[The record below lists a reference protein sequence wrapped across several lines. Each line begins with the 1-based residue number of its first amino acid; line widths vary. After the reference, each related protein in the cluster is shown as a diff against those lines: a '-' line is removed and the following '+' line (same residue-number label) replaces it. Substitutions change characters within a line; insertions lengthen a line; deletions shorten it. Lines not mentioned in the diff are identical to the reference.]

1 MPAAPLH
8 TIDVPAS
15 VANLGSGFDT
25 LAVAVQLYLRVRIVD
40 VQHDGQSRLTV
51 LRSTPAVQGEDLV
64 RRGFEALAH
73 RTGRP
78 SPSVFVEV
86 ESDIPIA
93 AGLGSSAAATV
104 AGMRLFEWVTGAAPE
119 NEVLA
124 AAAALEGHA
133 ENAAAALHGGFVS
146 VVEREDR
153 APLVLHWHWP
163 EELRIIAAT
172 PSASML
178 TTVARAALPGVVSRQ
193 DAVFNLQRV
202 LSLVHALQSGDVPR
216 LCDAVRDRW
225 HQPARSALVPQLSAV
240 LTLNDAEGLPAFLAG
255 AGPSVA
261 VLASRDIARHEQLLR
276 RTCEEAGCPVVIR
289 TLRVHHAAGSRARPT
304 SDVER
309 TA

>member
-1 MPAAPLH
+1 MPVLR
-8 TIDVPAS
+8 TIDVPAT

-40 VQHDGQSRLTV
+40 VHDDGGSGLTV
-51 LRSTPAVQGEDLV
+51 LSGTPAVRGDDRV
-64 RRGFEALAH
+64 RRGFEALAQ

-104 AGMRLFEWVTGAAPE
+104 AGMRVFEAVTSAVPDDD
-119 NEVLA
+119 LIA

-133 ENAAAALHGGFVS
+133 ENAAAARHGGFVS
-146 VVEREDR
+146 VVEREGR
-153 APLVLHWHWP
+153 GPRVLHWHWP
-163 EELRIIAAT
+163 DDLRIVVAT
-172 PSASML
+172 PSAPML
-178 TTVARAALPGVVSRQ
+178 TTAARAALPGFVSRQ

-202 LSLVHALQSGDVPR
+202 LSFVHALQSGDVHR
-216 LCDAVRDRW
+216 LCDAVGDRW
-225 HQPARSALVPQLSAV
+225 HQPARAALIPQLAAALKLSE
-240 LTLNDAEGLPAFLAG
+240 AEGLPGFLAG

-261 VLASRDIARHEQLLR
+261 VLASSDIARSEQLLHR
-276 RTCEEAGCPVVIR
+276 ACEEAGCPVVVR
-289 TLRVHHAAGSRARPT
+289 TLRVHHRARSGARLT
-304 SDVER
+304 SGVER